1 VKTPP
6 ARTRV
11 SGGPWDHDLPH
22 TSGRLH
28 GVKMRLRTVLLPL
41 VRLILADSIQL
52 QLAIGSGSSP
62 NRDRQGSRSADA
74 SSSALVGAAADP
86 IFGAAPE
93 SIPKSIP
100 IPVVAAAVEQRDVP
114 VYLFGIGSVQAF
126 KTVTISSRV
135 DGQQLS
141 LFFEEAQRVRA
152 GDVIAQLDPH
162 PFPAAARQME
172 GNVRLDEAQ
181 LEGPEVE
188 LDRLLSLATRDFDR
202 SHNLYYA
209 SLVED
214 AQGL

>member
-1 VKTPP
+1 M
-6 ARTRV
+6 
-11 SGGPWDHDLPH
+11 SGGPWDHDLPR

-41 VRLILADSIQL
+41 VRLVLADSIQL
-52 QLAIGSGSSP
+52 QLAIGSGSPP

-93 SIPKSIP
+93 SIP

-126 KTVTISSRV
+126 KTVTVSSRV

-141 LFFEEAQRVRA
+141 LFFEEGQRVRA

-162 PFPAAARQME
+162 PFPAAARQVE

-202 SHNLYYA
+202 SHNLYCA
-209 SLVED
+209 SF
-214 AQGL
+214 GL